1 MSPCGVCRQVL
12 REFFPLNAPI
22 IMLSSEYPKEDVD
35 VPDVLRQALLTHDL
49 VEGAAG
55 STASRTEQDGAEW
68 TQFIKI
74 MTLEE
79 LLPMSFGPDQL
90 SQAK

>member
-1 MSPCGVCRQVL
+1 MCRQVI

-22 IMLSSEYPKEDVD
+22 IMLSSEYPREEAD
-35 VPDVLRQALLTHDL
+35 VPEVLRQALLAHDL
-49 VEGAAG
+49 VQG
-55 STASRTEQDGAEW
+55 SESSPELKQEQDAAEW
-68 TQFIKI
+68 TKYIKI

>member
-1 MSPCGVCRQVL
+1 MCRQVI

-22 IMLSSEYPKEDVD
+22 IMLSSEYPKHDAG
-35 VPDVLRQALLTHDL
+35 VPEVLQQALLAYGL
-49 VEGAAG
+49 LEGSERPQEG
-55 STASRTEQDGAEW
+55 TTGQDTAEW
-68 TQFIKI
+68 TKYIKI